1 MKPRN
6 VKDLRDL
13 SLEDLKNVLKEA
25 EETLSKQKFQHAL
38 SQLQD
43 TAYLKII
50 KKDIARVKT
59 ILKERGQEI

>member
-6 VKDLRDL
+6 VKDLREL
-13 SLEDLKNVLKEA
+13 SDEDLRNVLEEA
-25 EETLSKQKFQHAL
+25 QETLSKQKFQHAL

-50 KKDIARVKT
+50 KKDIARVIT
-59 ILKERGQEI
+59 ILKERGQVI

>member
-6 VKDLRDL
+6 VKDLREL
-13 SLEDLKNVLKEA
+13 SDEDLRNVLKEA
-25 EETLSKQKFQHAL
+25 QETLSKQKFQHAL

-50 KKDIARVKT
+50 KKDIARVIT
-59 ILKERGQEI
+59 ILKERGQVI